1 VKTQTI
7 PKRISLANIPTPIQK
22 ISFEEKSFF
31 VKRDDFTGMETS
43 GNKIRK
49 LEYLLFQAK
58 KEKAE
63 YVFTCG
69 GDQSNHARAT
79 AFAAASL
86 GLKSKLFLWGKNSSN
101 ADGNLFL
108 DKIVGSELRFLSKKE
123 FAISN
128 EIMQEEKI
136 SLEKKG
142 KKVFLIPEGGS
153 SPLGIWGYI
162 HALEEMQKQN
172 VFKQCNSIL
181 TASGSG
187 GTTAG
192 LLVGSLLFKQNL
204 KIFAVNV
211 LYPKDEIRN
220 KILTLA
226 EQAIKDYR
234 LPIKLDEKR
243 LEILDGYSQEGYKH
257 ISDDKLSLIKKFAS
271 KTGIILDPAY
281 TGKAFKAYY
290 DNYLARKTSKTL
302 FIHTGGLYGVF
313 SKRGK
318 YLLNYDEQT

>member
-1 VKTQTI
+1 MKTQII
-7 PKRISLANIPTPIQK
+7 PNRISLANIPTPIQK
-22 ISFEEKSFF
+22 ISFEGKSFYL
-31 VKRDDFTGMETS
+31 KRDDFTGLETS

-49 LEYLLFQAK
+49 LEYLLYQAK
-58 KEKAE
+58 KEKAD

-79 AFAAASL
+79 AFAAAFL

-101 ADGNLFL
+101 SDGNLFL

-128 EIMQEEKI
+128 EIMEEEKI
-136 SLEKKG
+136 SFEKKG

-162 HALEEMQKQN
+162 HAVEEMQRQN

-192 LLVGSLLFKQNL
+192 LLIGSLLINQNL
-204 KIFAVNV
+204 KIIAVNV
-211 LYPKDEIRN
+211 LYTKDEIRN
-220 KILTLA
+220 KILSLA
-226 EQAIKDYR
+226 EQTIKDYR
-234 LPIKLDEKR
+234 LPIKLDENR
-243 LEILDGYSQEGYKH
+243 LEILEGYSQEGYKH

-271 KTGIILDPAY
+271 KTGIIFDPAY
-281 TGKAFKAYY
+281 TGKAFKAYH
-290 DNYLARKTSKTL
+290 DNFLSGKMSKTL

-313 SKRGK
+313 SKRKK
-318 YLLNYDEQT
+318 YLLNYREQR

>member
-1 VKTQTI
+1 MKTQII
-7 PKRISLANIPTPIQK
+7 PKRISLANIPTPIQR
-22 ISFEEKSFF
+22 ITFEEKSFF
-31 VKRDDFTGMETS
+31 IKRDDFTGMETS

-49 LEYLLFQAK
+49 LEYLLYQAK

-69 GDQSNHARAT
+69 GEQSNHARAT

-108 DKIVGSELRFLSKKE
+108 DKVVGGELRFLSQNE

-128 EIMQEEKI
+128 EIMEEEKI
-136 SLEKKG
+136 SLNKKG

-162 HALEEMQKQN
+162 HAIEEIQKQN
-172 VFKQCNSIL
+172 IFKQCNSIL

-192 LLVGSLLFKQNL
+192 LLIGSLLFNQNL
-204 KIFAVNV
+204 KIIAVNV

-302 FIHTGGLYGVF
+302 FVHTGGLYGVF

>member
-1 VKTQTI
+1 VKTQII
-7 PKRISLANIPTPIQK
+7 PKRISLANIPTPIQR
-22 ISFEEKSFF
+22 ITFEEKSFF
-31 VKRDDFTGMETS
+31 IKRDDFTGMETS

-49 LEYLLFQAK
+49 LEYLLYQAK

-69 GDQSNHARAT
+69 GEQSNHARAT

-108 DKIVGSELRFLSKKE
+108 DKVVGGELRFLSQNE

-128 EIMQEEKI
+128 EIMEEEKI
-136 SLEKKG
+136 SLNKKG

-162 HALEEMQKQN
+162 HAIEEIQKQN
-172 VFKQCNSIL
+172 IFKQCNSIL

-192 LLVGSLLFKQNL
+192 LLIGSLLFNQNL
-204 KIFAVNV
+204 KIIAVNV

-302 FIHTGGLYGVF
+302 FVHTGGLYGVF

>member
-1 VKTQTI
+1 MKTQII

-22 ISFEEKSFF
+22 ITFEGKLFL

-49 LEYLLFQAK
+49 LEYLLYQAK
-58 KEKAE
+58 REKAD

-69 GDQSNHARAT
+69 GEQSNHARAT
-79 AFAAASL
+79 AFAAASI
-86 GLKSKLFLWGKNSSN
+86 GTKSKLFLWGKNSPN

-108 DKIVGSELRFLSKKE
+108 DKILGCEFRFLSKNE
-123 FAISN
+123 FGNAN
-128 EIMQEEKI
+128 EIMAEEKI
-136 SLEKKG
+136 SFEKKG

-162 HALEEMQKQN
+162 HAIEEMQKQN
-172 VFKQCNSIL
+172 VFKKCNSIL

-192 LLVGSLLFKQNL
+192 LLVGSLLFNPNL

-211 LYPKDEIRN
+211 LYPKYEIRN
-220 KILTLA
+220 KILSLA
-226 EQAIKDYR
+226 EQAIKEYR
-234 LPIKLDEKR
+234 LQIKLDEKR

-257 ISDDKLSLIKKFAS
+257 ISDDKLLLIRNFAS
-271 KTGIILDPAY
+271 KTGIVLDPAY
-281 TGKAFKAYY
+281 TGKAFKAYH
-290 DNYLARKTSKTL
+290 DNFLSGKTSKTL

-313 SKRGK
+313 SKRKK
-318 YLLNYDEQT
+318 YLLNFDEQT

>member
-1 VKTQTI
+1 VKTQLI

-22 ISFEEKSFF
+22 ISFEGKSFF
-31 VKRDDFTGMETS
+31 IKRDDFTGMETS

-49 LEYLLFQAK
+49 LEYLLFQPR
-58 KEKAE
+58 KEKAD
-63 YVFTCG
+63 VIFTCG
-69 GDQSNHARAT
+69 GEQSNHARAT

-86 GLKSKLFLWGKNSSN
+86 GMKSKLFLWGKNSSN

-108 DKIVGSELRFLSKKE
+108 DKVLGCELRFLSKNE
-123 FAISN
+123 FGNATI
-128 EIMQEEKI
+128 IMAEEKL

-162 HALEEMQKQN
+162 HAIEEMQKQN
-172 VFKQCNSIL
+172 IFRRCNAIL

-187 GTTAG
+187 GTSAG
-192 LLVGSLLFKQNL
+192 LLVGSLLFNQNL
-204 KIFAVNV
+204 KILAVNV

-220 KILTLA
+220 KIITLA

-257 ISDDKLSLIKKFAS
+257 ISNDKLLLIKKFARH
-271 KTGIILDPAY
+271 TGIVLDPAY

-290 DNYLARKTSKTL
+290 DNFLSVRTPKTL

-313 SKRGK
+313 SKRKK
-318 YLLNYDEQT
+318 YLLSFEEKI

>member
-1 VKTQTI
+1 VKTQLI

-22 ISFEEKSFF
+22 ISFEGKSFF
-31 VKRDDFTGMETS
+31 IKRDDFTGMETS

-49 LEYLLFQAK
+49 LEYLFFQAR
-58 KEKAE
+58 KEKAD
-63 YVFTCG
+63 VIFTCG
-69 GDQSNHARAT
+69 GEQSNHARAT

-86 GLKSKLFLWGKNSSN
+86 GMKSKLFLWGKISSN

-108 DKIVGSELRFLSKKE
+108 DKILGSELRFLSKNE
-123 FAISN
+123 FGNATI
-128 EIMQEEKI
+128 IMAEEKL

-162 HALEEMQKQN
+162 HAVEEMQKQN
-172 VFKQCNSIL
+172 VFKKCNSIL

-192 LLVGSLLFKQNL
+192 LLIGSLLFNQNL

-220 KILTLA
+220 KIITLA

-257 ISDDKLSLIKKFAS
+257 ISNDKLSLIKKFARH
-271 KTGIILDPAY
+271 TGIVLDPAY

-290 DNYLARKTSKTL
+290 DDFLSVRTPKTL

-313 SKRGK
+313 SKRKK
-318 YLLNYDEQT
+318 YLLSFEEKI

>member
-1 VKTQTI
+1 MKTQII

-22 ISFEEKSFF
+22 ISFEGKSFF
-31 VKRDDFTGMETS
+31 IKRDDFTGMETS

-49 LEYLLFQAK
+49 LEYLLYQAK
-58 KEKAE
+58 KEKAD

-69 GDQSNHARAT
+69 GEQSNHARAT
-79 AFAAASL
+79 AFAAASI
-86 GLKSKLFLWGKNSSN
+86 GMKSKLFLWGKNSPN

-108 DKIVGSELRFLSKKE
+108 DKILDCEFRFLSKNE
-123 FAISN
+123 FGNAN
-128 EIMQEEKI
+128 EIMAEEKI
-136 SLEKKG
+136 SFEKKG

-162 HALEEMQKQN
+162 HAIEEMQQQN
-172 VFKQCNSIL
+172 IFKQCNSIL

-192 LLVGSLLFKQNL
+192 LLIGSLLFNQNM

-220 KILTLA
+220 KILSLA

-234 LPIKLDEKR
+234 LPINLDEKR
-243 LEILDGYSQEGYKH
+243 LEILDGYSQEGYKN
-257 ISDDKLSLIKKFAS
+257 ISDDKLSLIKKFARS
-271 KTGIILDPAY
+271 SGIIFDPAY
-281 TGKAFKAYY
+281 TGKAFKAYH
-290 DNYLARKTSKTL
+290 DNFLSGRTSKTL

-313 SKRGK
+313 SKRKK
-318 YLLNYDEQT
+318 YLLNFEEKI

>member
-1 VKTQTI
+1 VKTQLI

-22 ISFEEKSFF
+22 ISFEGKSFF
-31 VKRDDFTGMETS
+31 IKRDDFTGMETS

-49 LEYLLFQAK
+49 LEYLLFQPR
-58 KEKAE
+58 KEKAD
-63 YVFTCG
+63 VIFTCG
-69 GDQSNHARAT
+69 GEQSNHARAT

-86 GLKSKLFLWGKNSSN
+86 GMKSKLFLWGKNSSN

-108 DKIVGSELRFLSKKE
+108 DKVLGCELRFLSKNE
-123 FAISN
+123 FGNATI
-128 EIMQEEKI
+128 IMAEEKL

-162 HALEEMQKQN
+162 HAIEEMQNQN
-172 VFKQCNSIL
+172 IFKRCNAIV

-192 LLVGSLLFKQNL
+192 LLVGALLYKQDL

-211 LYPKDEIRN
+211 LYSKEEIKY
-220 KILTLA
+220 KIFSLA
-226 EQAIKDYR
+226 EQAIKDFR
-234 LPIKLDEKR
+234 LPVKLDGKR

-257 ISDDKLSLIKKFAS
+257 ISDDKLSLIKKFARHS
-271 KTGIILDPAY
+271 GIILDPAY
-281 TGKAFKAYY
+281 TGKAFKAYH
-290 DNYLARKTSKTL
+290 DNFLSGRTSKTL

-313 SKRGK
+313 SKRRK
-318 YLLNYDEQT
+318 YLLNLAEQI

>member
-1 VKTQTI
+1 MKTQII

-22 ISFEEKSFF
+22 ITFEEKSFF
-31 VKRDDFTGMETS
+31 IKRDDFTGMETS

-49 LEYLLFQAK
+49 LEYLLYQAK
-58 KEKAE
+58 KEKAD

-162 HALEEMQKQN
+162 HSIEEMQKQN

-281 TGKAFKAYY
+281 TGKAFKAFY
-290 DNYLARKTSKTL
+290 DIYLSGKTSRTL

-313 SKRGK
+313 SKRKK
-318 YLLNYDEQT
+318 YLLNFGEQR